1 MNKITILLHMIF
13 QLGAKNYREP
23 WEKKYLIKIYSI
35 LFSSA
40 AWLKGGEG
48 VLFIYWSIHLHI
60 N

>member
-23 WEKKYLIKIYSI
+23 WEKKNLIKIYSI

-48 VLFIYWSIHLHI
+48 VLFIY
-60 N
+60 